1 MPLIEVDDV
10 HVNYGRL
17 SALRGVSL
25 NVEDGEIVCIC
36 GPNGAGK
43 STILKAIAGGV
54 RPRLGAIRFAGV
66 ALMGKAPEAISRL
79 GLSFVPEGRHVFST
93 LSVDENLRIGSY
105 QRRDRTN
112 INADR
117 ERMLE
122 LFPRLRERLKQPA
135 GKLSGGEQQMLVIC
149 RALMTRP
156 RIILVDEPSLGLAP
170 QIIGRVYDIL
180 LDMRRRDN
188 VTLLINEQ
196 SSERVMRVADRVY
209 VLRNGVIR
217 LCIRPADMADGRSL
231 KSAYFGFDE
240 PQETLQKG
248 AQQ

>member
-196 SSERVMRVADRVY
+196 SSERVMSSRSR
-209 VLRNGVIR
+209 LRSAQRRDPVMHPTCGHSRRAILKKRILR
-217 LCIRPADMADGRSL
+217 LR
-231 KSAYFGFDE
+231 
-240 PQETLQKG
+240 
-248 AQQ
+248 

>member
-25 NVEDGEIVCIC
+25 NAEDGEIVCIC

-66 ALMGKAPEAISRL
+66 ALMGKSPEAISRL

-156 RIILVDEPSLGLAP
+156 RIMLVDEPSLGLAP

-217 LCIRPADMADGRSL
+217 LCIRPADIADGRSL

-240 PQETLQKG
+240 PQETLQEG

>member
-112 INADR
+112 TNADR

-217 LCIRPADMADGRSL
+217 LCIRPADIADGRSL

-248 AQQ
+248 A